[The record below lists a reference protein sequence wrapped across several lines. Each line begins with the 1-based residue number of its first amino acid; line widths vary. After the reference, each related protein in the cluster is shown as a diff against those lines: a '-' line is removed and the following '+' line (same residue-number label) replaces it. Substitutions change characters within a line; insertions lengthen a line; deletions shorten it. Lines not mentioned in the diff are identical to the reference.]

1 MNVRFDIL
9 AWLLVPLGVT
19 VLALLWFGWRARP
32 KGPGDAHEGVAD
44 MARFREAMARPL
56 PDKQGAQRMR
66 RSGRRADGPGQ
77 GAA

>member
-1 MNVRFDIL
+1 MSVRFDIL

-32 KGPGDAHEGVAD
+32 KGPADAHDGVAD

-56 PDKQGAQRMR
+56 PDKLRPD
-66 RSGRRADGPGQ
+66 RSAPADGPGQ